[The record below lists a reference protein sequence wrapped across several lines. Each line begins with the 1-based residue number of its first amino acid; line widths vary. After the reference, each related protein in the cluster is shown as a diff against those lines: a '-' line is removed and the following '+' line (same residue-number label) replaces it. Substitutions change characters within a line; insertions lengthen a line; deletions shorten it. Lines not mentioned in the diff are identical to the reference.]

1 MNTSKWL
8 QRWQTLA
15 PREQWL
21 ACGVGLALCGTLYL
35 VLLGNPLGARLVKQ
49 TADYQA
55 AEAHR
60 VEAATALA
68 KLRAALEA
76 DPNIPYNR
84 ALLLASTDSA
94 QLLEQIDHN
103 TGELITP
110 GKMRAVLEDLLK
122 AQPGLQL
129 LSLESFSTA
138 VEVPSTDPATTTKA
152 KAPASAV
159 VLYRHGVNLKLQGGY
174 FDLLRYLQA
183 IQGTQWKL
191 NWDSLDYRV
200 GEAGAA
206 HAQISLQLYTLSRY
220 AGWIG
225 V

>member
-1 MNTSKWL
+1 
-8 QRWQTLA
+8 
-15 PREQWL
+15 
-21 ACGVGLALCGTLYL
+21 
-35 VLLGNPLGARLVKQ
+35 
-49 TADYQA
+49 
-55 AEAHR
+55 
-60 VEAATALA
+60 
-68 KLRAALEA
+68 
-76 DPNIPYNR
+76 
-84 ALLLASTDSA
+84 
-94 QLLEQIDHN
+94 
-103 TGELITP
+103 
-110 GKMRAVLEDLLK
+110 MRAVLEDLLK

-129 LSLESFSTA
+129 LSLESFSTP
-138 VEVPSTDPATTTKA
+138 VEVPSTDPAPTTKA
-152 KAPASAV
+152 KGQASAV